1 MGSYTCDSNIIVR
14 NCFLNERSDIMLI
27 VYYSLTG
34 NVKRFIQKTKYAN
47 TLTLDQAEGI
57 NEPYIIVT
65 GTIGFGE
72 IPDPGRQFLDRH
84 SANLIAVAASGNRNW
99 GQNFA
104 RAGDLIS
111 STYHVPL
118 LMKFEL
124 HGNDKDVKEFN
135 IKVEETVQSY

>member
-1 MGSYTCDSNIIVR
+1 M
-14 NCFLNERSDIMLI
+14 MI

-34 NVKRFIQKTKYAN
+34 NVKRFIQKTKYTR
-47 TLTLDQAEGI
+47 TLTLEQAEGI

-72 IPDPGRQFLDRH
+72 IPDSVKQFLDRH
-84 SANLIAVAASGNRNW
+84 STNLMAVAASGNRNW

-124 HGNDKDVKEFN
+124 HGNEKDVKEFN
-135 IKVEETVQSY
+135 IKVEEISENRTREAVQSY

>member
-1 MGSYTCDSNIIVR
+1 
-14 NCFLNERSDIMLI
+14 MLI

-34 NVKRFIQKTKYAN
+34 NVRRFIQKTKYAN
-47 TLTLDQAEGI
+47 TLPLEQAEGI

-72 IPDPGRQFLDRH
+72 IPEQVKQFLNRH
-84 SANLIAVAASGNRNW
+84 RTNLIAVAASGNRNW
-99 GQNFA
+99 GQNFG

-111 STYHVPL
+111 ATYHVPL

-124 HGNDKDVKEFN
+124 HGNERDVKEFMV
-135 IKVEETVQSY
+135 KVEKISGNRTRETIQSY

>member
-1 MGSYTCDSNIIVR
+1 M
-14 NCFLNERSDIMLI
+14 I

-34 NVKRFIQKTKYAN
+34 NVKRFIQKTKYTR
-47 TLTLDQAEGI
+47 TLTLEQAEGI

-72 IPDPGRQFLDRH
+72 IPDSVKQFLNRH
-84 SANLIAVAASGNRNW
+84 STNLMAVAASGNRNW

-135 IKVEETVQSY
+135 IKVEEISENRTREAVQSY

>member
-1 MGSYTCDSNIIVR
+1 M
-14 NCFLNERSDIMLI
+14 MI

-34 NVKRFIQKTKYAN
+34 NVKRFIQKTKYTR
-47 TLTLDQAEGI
+47 TLTLEQAEGI

-72 IPDPGRQFLDRH
+72 IPDSVKQFLNRH
-84 SANLIAVAASGNRNW
+84 STNLMAVAASGNRNW

-135 IKVEETVQSY
+135 IKVEEISENRTREAVQSY

>member
-1 MGSYTCDSNIIVR
+1 M
-14 NCFLNERSDIMLI
+14 MI

-34 NVKRFIQKTKYAN
+34 NVKRFIQKTKYKR
-47 TLTLDQAEGI
+47 TLALEQAEGI

-72 IPDPGRQFLDRH
+72 IPDSVKQFLDRH
-84 SANLIAVAASGNRNW
+84 STNLMAVAASGNRNW

-135 IKVEETVQSY
+135 IKVEEISENRTREAVQSY

>member
-1 MGSYTCDSNIIVR
+1 
-14 NCFLNERSDIMLI
+14 MLI

-34 NVKRFIQKTKYAN
+34 NVKRFIQKTKYTR
-47 TLTLDQAEGI
+47 TLTLEQAEGI

-72 IPDPGRQFLDRH
+72 IPDSVKQFLDRH
-84 SANLIAVAASGNRNW
+84 STNLMGVAASGNRNW
-99 GQNFA
+99 GKNFA

-111 STYHVPL
+111 ITYHVPL

-135 IKVEETVQSY
+135 IKVEEISENRTREAVQSY

>member
-1 MGSYTCDSNIIVR
+1 
-14 NCFLNERSDIMLI
+14 MLI

-34 NVKRFIQKTKYAN
+34 NVRRFIQKTKYAN
-47 TLTLDQAEGI
+47 TLPLEQAEGI

-72 IPDPGRQFLDRH
+72 IPDKVKQFLDRH
-84 SANLIAVAASGNRNW
+84 RTNLIAVAASGNRNW
-99 GQNFA
+99 GQNFG

-111 STYHVPL
+111 TTYHVPL

-124 HGNDKDVKEFN
+124 HGNEKDVKEFM
-135 IKVEETVQSY
+135 IKVEEISENRTRETVQSY